1 MSKMNL
7 AIVTNNL
14 SAKKAN
20 TIATNVTSTPSM
32 NCHSKKVWDCY
43 ILHTVLLAIIL
54 VLIITITCYHY
65 AKQKSII

>member
-1 MSKMNL
+1 MLTFHLNSEEASLKGNL
-7 AIVTNNL
+7 HDFSVDYG
-14 SAKKAN
+14 
-20 TIATNVTSTPSM
+20 VR
-32 NCHSKKVWDCY
+32 KKVWDCY